1 MRLQAADGQDKPAS
15 TRWAVERREPG
26 RTLLRLFPKTGRR
39 HQLRVHLEAIGHP
52 ILGDPLYGRPDA
64 FYLAR
69 IHGEADPRIAGDG
82 PQRLLL
88 HCERMV
94 FPDPN
99 GEGNI
104 EVRVPLPRDM
114 RGL

>member
-1 MRLQAADGQDKPAS
+1 MDKPAS
-15 TRWAVERREPG
+15 TRWVVERRVPG
-26 RTLLRLFPKTGRR
+26 RTLLRLFPRTGRR

-69 IHGEADPRIAGDG
+69 VNGETDPRLDEGG
-82 PQRLLL
+82 PQRLML
-88 HCERMV
+88 HCTKMV

-99 GEGNI
+99 GTGMI
-104 EVRVPLPRDM
+104 EVLAALPSDM
-114 RGL
+114 QDP